1 MTHLQCTGR
10 LGAARPDNPMDS
22 QAPNDTIAA
31 IGTPPGEGGL
41 CVVRMSGPDAFSI
54 ADRVFGGAVRPSAC
68 VTHTIHHGHVVDP
81 GTRERVDEVL
91 MSVFRSPRTY
101 TREDLVEFSG
111 HGGMVPG
118 SMILDVLIRS
128 GARLAEPGEFTKRAF
143 LNGRIDLLQAE
154 AVGELIR
161 ARTDACARA
170 ALRQLN
176 GTCSQQIDGFRIELI
191 QIIANIEVTLDFT
204 EENLPDVSTRTFV
217 EQLRPVKVA
226 LDRLIRSSRETRV
239 LRDGIRI
246 ALIGKPNVGKSSLL
260 NMLTSRDR
268 AIVHPESGTTRDTIE
283 ESVDIRGVPVVF
295 VDTAGIRNTS
305 DKVEQQGVTRSQRE
319 LEQSDIPVLVFDA
332 SHPPDDDDRRLAAQL
347 SGRTVVFIL
356 NKCDLDN
363 YDPNAYA
370 ALLSGGRSVRTS
382 ALNGS
387 GLDDLLEAIFKI
399 AQFDP
404 SGFESGLVVNAR
416 QGELLDRAKASLE
429 RGIGVLEEGS
439 GAEMA
444 AVDLRESVQH
454 LGVLVG
460 KEIGDAVLDHVFS
473 RFCIG
478 K

>member
-1 MTHLQCTGR
+1 MNT
-10 LGAARPDNPMDS
+10 

-41 CVVRMSGPDAFSI
+41 CVVRMSGPDAFPV
-54 ADRVFGGAVRPSAC
+54 ADRIFDGAARPSEC
-68 VTHTIHHGHVVDP
+68 GTHTIHHGHVVDP
-81 GTRERVDEVL
+81 GSGERVDEVL

-101 TREDLVEFSG
+101 TREDLIEFSG

-118 SMILDVLIRS
+118 SRILESLIRS

-176 GTCSQQIDGFRIELI
+176 GTCSQQIDGFRLKII
-191 QIIANIEVTLDFT
+191 QTIAYIEVTLDFT
-204 EENLPDVSTRTFV
+204 EEGIPDMAPETFL
-217 EQLRPVKVA
+217 EQLRPVQEAV
-226 LDRLIRSSRETRV
+226 DRLIRSSHETRV

-246 ALIGKPNVGKSSLL
+246 ALLGKPNVGKSSLL

-295 VDTAGIRNTS
+295 VDTAGIRRTS
-305 DKVEQQGVTRSQRE
+305 DMVEQQGVTRSQKE
-319 LEQSDIPVLVFDA
+319 LEQADIPLVVFDA
-332 SHPPDDDDRRLAAQL
+332 SKPPDDDDRRLVAQL
-347 SGRTVVFIL
+347 SARAGVFIL
-356 NKCDLDN
+356 NKCDLDTW
-363 YDPNAYA
+363 DPEAYA
-370 ALLSGGRSVRTS
+370 DLTAGGRWVRTS
-382 ALNGS
+382 AKNGE
-387 GLDDLLEAIFKI
+387 GLEDLLEAILEI
-399 AQFDP
+399 ARFDP
-404 SGFESGLVVNAR
+404 DGFESALVVNAR
-416 QGELLDRAKASLE
+416 QAELLDRAKAGLD
-429 RGIGVLEEGS
+429 RGIGVLQEGL

-444 AVDLRESVQH
+444 TVDLRECVHQ

>member
-1 MTHLQCTGR
+1 MTPPGSQGT
-10 LGAARPDNPMDS
+10 ARPDSPMTS

-54 ADRVFGGAVRPSAC
+54 ADRVFSGAERPSDC
-68 VTHTIHHGHVVDP
+68 RTHTIHHGYVIDP
-81 GTRERVDEVL
+81 RSRERVDEVL
-91 MSVFRSPRTY
+91 LSVFKSPRTY
-101 TREDLVEFSG
+101 TREDLIELSG

-118 SMILDVLIRS
+118 AMILDVLIRS

-176 GTCSQQIDGFRIELI
+176 GSCSQQIDEFRMKLI
-191 QIIANIEVTLDFT
+191 QVIAYIEVTLDFT
-204 EENLPDVSTRTFV
+204 EEGIPDMEPRTFLD
-217 EQLRPVKVA
+217 QLRPVQES
-226 LDRLIRSSRETRV
+226 LGRLIRSSQETRV
-239 LRDGIRI
+239 LRDGVRI
-246 ALIGKPNVGKSSLL
+246 ALLGKPNVGKSSLL

-283 ESVDIRGVPVVF
+283 ESVDIRGVPVTF
-295 VDTAGIRNTS
+295 VDTAGIRMTS
-305 DKVEQQGVTRSQRE
+305 DWVERQGVERSRKE
-319 LEQSDIPVLVFDA
+319 LDQADIPLVVFDA
-332 SHPPDDDDRRLAAQL
+332 SSRPDDDDRSLADQL
-347 SGRTVVFIL
+347 SGRDCVFIL
-356 NKCDLDN
+356 NKCDLN
-363 YDPNAYA
+363 TYDPDAYA
-370 ALLSGGRSVRTS
+370 EMTAESRCVRTS
-382 ALNGS
+382 AKTGT
-387 GLDDLLEAIFKI
+387 GLEDLLDAMMETVRY
-399 AQFDP
+399 DP
-404 SGFESGLVVNAR
+404 AGFESGLVVNAR
-416 QGELLDRAKASLE
+416 QGDLLNQAKGSLD
-429 RGIGVLEEGS
+429 RGIGVLAEGL

-444 AVDLRESVQH
+444 AIDLRDCVRH

>member
-1 MTHLQCTGR
+1 MTH
-10 LGAARPDNPMDS
+10 P

-41 CVVRMSGPDAFSI
+41 CVVRMSGPAAFAV
-54 ADRVFGGAVRPSAC
+54 ADRVFGGASRPSEC
-68 VTHTIHHGHVVDP
+68 GTHTIHHGHVVDP
-81 GTRERVDEVL
+81 RNRERVDEVL

-101 TREDLVEFSG
+101 TREDLIEFSG

-118 SMILDVLIRS
+118 EMILDVLIRS

-143 LNGRIDLLQAE
+143 LSGRIDLLQAE

-170 ALRQLN
+170 ALRQLD

-191 QIIANIEVTLDFT
+191 QIIAYIEVTLDFT
-204 EENLPDVSTRTFV
+204 EEDIPDISSRTFLD
-217 EQLRPVKVA
+217 QLRPVQEA
-226 LDRLIRSSRETRV
+226 LGRLIRSSHETRV
-239 LRDGIRI
+239 LRDGVRV
-246 ALIGKPNVGKSSLL
+246 ALLGKPNVGKSSLL

-295 VDTAGIRNTS
+295 VDTAGLRETS
-305 DKVEQQGVTRSQRE
+305 DRVEQQGVVRSRTE
-319 LEQSDIPVLVFDA
+319 LVQADIPLAVFDA
-332 SHPPDDDDRRLAAQL
+332 SNPPDDDDRQLVKML
-347 SGRTVVFIL
+347 SGRNGVFIL
-356 NKCDLDN
+356 NKCDLEA
-363 YDPNAYA
+363 YDPDAYMELTA
-370 ALLSGGRSVRTS
+370 GGRWTRTS
-382 ALNGS
+382 AKYGE
-387 GLDDLLEAIFKI
+387 GVEDLKETILEI
-399 AQFDP
+399 ARFDP

-416 QGELLDRAKASLE
+416 QNELLEQAKTNLD
-429 RGIGVLEEGS
+429 RGIGVLEEGL

-444 AVDLRESVQH
+444 AVDLRECVH
-454 LGVLVG
+454 RLGVLVG

>member
-1 MTHLQCTGR
+1 M
-10 LGAARPDNPMDS
+10 NP

-41 CVVRMSGPDAFSI
+41 CVVRMSGPDAISI
-54 ADRVFGGAVRPSAC
+54 ADRIFGGAVRPSAC
-68 VTHTIHHGHVVDP
+68 GTHTIHHGHVVDP
-81 GTRERVDEVL
+81 GNRDQVDEVL
-91 MSVFRSPRTY
+91 MSVFRAPRTY

-118 SMILDVLIRS
+118 TMILDVLIRS

-176 GTCSQQIDGFRIELI
+176 GTCSQQIDQSRVDII
-191 QIIANIEVTLDFT
+191 HIIANIEVTLDFT
-204 EENLPDVSTRTFV
+204 EEGLPDMAPRTFV
-217 EQLRPVKVA
+217 EQLRRVQDA

-246 ALIGKPNVGKSSLL
+246 ALLGKPNVGKSSLL
-260 NMLTSRDR
+260 NMLISRDR
-268 AIVHPESGTTRDTIE
+268 AIVHTESGTTRDTIE
-283 ESVDIRGVPVVF
+283 ESVNLRGVPVVF
-295 VDTAGIRNTS
+295 VDTAGIRNSS
-305 DKVEQQGVTRSQRE
+305 DKVEQQGVTRSRRE
-319 LEQSDIPVLVFDA
+319 LEQADIPLVVFDA
-332 SHPPDDDDRRLAAQL
+332 SHPPDSNDRRVAALL
-347 SGRTVVFIL
+347 SGRTGVFIL
-356 NKCDLDN
+356 NKCDLDSYN
-363 YDPNAYA
+363 PDAYA
-370 ALLSGGRSVRTS
+370 ELMSGARSVRTS
-382 ALNGS
+382 AVS
-387 GLDDLLEAIFKI
+387 GEGQKALLDAIFEI

-404 SGFESGLVVNAR
+404 FGFESGLVVNAR
-416 QGELLDRAKASLE
+416 QGELLDRAKANLD
-429 RGIGVLEEGS
+429 RGIVVLEDGN

-444 AVDLRESVQH
+444 AVDLRECVYL
-454 LGVLVG
+454 LGELVG

-473 RFCIG
+473 SFCIG

>member
-1 MTHLQCTGR
+1 M
-10 LGAARPDNPMDS
+10 NP

-41 CVVRMSGPDAFSI
+41 CVVRMSGPDVFPI
-54 ADRVFGGAVRPSAC
+54 ADRVFSGAARPSAC
-68 VTHTIHHGHVVDP
+68 RTHTIHHGHVIDP
-81 GTRERVDEVL
+81 GSRERVDEVL

-118 SMILDVLIRS
+118 ARILDALIRS

-176 GTCSQQIDGFRIELI
+176 GTCSQQIDEFRLKLI
-191 QIIANIEVTLDFT
+191 QTIAIIEVTLDFT
-204 EENLPDVSTRTFV
+204 EEAIPDMTPETFL
-217 EQLRPVKVA
+217 EQLRPVREAVE
-226 LDRLIRSSRETRV
+226 RLIRSSHETRV

-246 ALIGKPNVGKSSLL
+246 ALLGKPNVGKSSLL

-295 VDTAGIRNTS
+295 VDTAGIRRTS
-305 DKVEQQGVTRSQRE
+305 DKVEQQGVTRSRKE
-319 LEQSDIPVLVFDA
+319 LEQADIPLVVFDA
-332 SHPPDDDDRRLAAQL
+332 SNPPDDDDRRLVAQL
-347 SGRTVVFIL
+347 SRRAGVFIL
-356 NKCDLDN
+356 NKCDLDS
-363 YDPNAYA
+363 YDPEAYT
-370 ALLSGGRSVRTS
+370 ALTDGCRWVRTS
-382 ALNGS
+382 AINGE
-387 GLDDLLEAIFKI
+387 GLGNLLEAILEIVRFNP
-399 AQFDP
+399 D
-404 SGFESGLVVNAR
+404 SFESGLVVNAR
-416 QGELLDRAKASLE
+416 QAELLDRAKASLD
-429 RGIGVLEEGS
+429 RGIGVLEEGL

-444 AVDLRESVQH
+444 AVDLRECVHQ